1 MSKKKYF
8 VHESSYVDRDVEI
21 GDNTKIWHFSHIQS
35 GAKIGSFCTLGQNV
49 NIANDVLIGNNVKIQ
64 NNVSVYEGVEIED
77 YVFCGPSVVFT
88 NVLKPRSRFP
98 QRGKHNYKKT
108 IIKKSATLGAN
119 ATILCGI
126 KIGKYAFIGAG
137 AVVTKN
143 VPDFSLFVGNPG
155 RIIGWV
161 NKKGDRIIF
170 DDENISKC
178 RKYFIKNDIV
188 KEI

>member
-8 VHESSYVDRDVEI
+8 VHESSYVDHDVVV
-21 GDNTKIWHFSHIQS
+21 GNNTKIWHFSHIQS
-35 GAKIGSFCTLGQNV
+35 GAKIGKHCTLGQNV
-49 NIANDVLIGNNVKIQ
+49 NIANNVLIGDNVKIQ
-64 NNVSVYEGVEIED
+64 NNVSVYEGVEIEN

-98 QRGKHNYKKT
+98 QKGKRYYKKT

-137 AVVTKN
+137 AVVTKD

-155 RIIGWV
+155 RVIGWV
-161 NKKGDRIIF
+161 DKKGSRINF
-170 DDENISKC
+170 DDKNISEC
-178 RKYFIKNDIV
+178 GKYFFKNDIV
-188 KEI
+188 EEM